1 MNTTP
6 DLIDVFLQELT
17 GGPPA
22 VILSVC
28 VVQSHCECLPG
39 FHQLD
44 HSLRCYLKD
53 ACTPDACH
61 EKANCTTV
69 QPGVAQSVTRSPHSH
84 AHLIHTLSSFTRSPH
99 SHAHLIHTLTSL
111 THYTLTSF
119 TRSPH
124 SLTTRSAHSHAHLIH
139 TLISFT
145 RSPHS
150 LTTRSAH
157 SHAHL
162 THSLISVTCPSQ
174 SHHLIPLTYV

>member
-84 AHLIHTLSSFTRSPH
+84 AHLIHTLTSLTLSPH
-99 SHAHLIHTLTSL
+99 SHAHLTHTLTSFTRLPHSLTTRSPHSYTHLTHSLHAQLIHTLTSL
-111 THYTLTSF
+111 THS
-119 TRSPH
+119 
-124 SLTTRSAHSHAHLIH
+124 
-139 TLISFT
+139 
-145 RSPHS
+145 
-150 LTTRSAH
+150 
-157 SHAHL
+157 
-162 THSLISVTCPSQ
+162 SQ
-174 SHHLIPLTYV
+174 SHARLSHIISSH